1 MNNNA
6 PDELVQRLH
15 ALFPEAELALERFPS
30 GAWLLDM
37 RLEDRFFVA
46 SFSPS
51 DGYGFDE
58 AKDGEG
64 ITSTFA
70 HSASGLDELVD
81 GLSKLVRRNVTLP

>member
-6 PDELVQRLH
+6 PDVLLKRLQ
-15 ALFPEAELALERFPS
+15 AIFPAAELELERFPS

-37 RLEDRFFVA
+37 RLEERFFVA

-58 AKDGEG
+58 VKDGDG
-64 ITSTFA
+64 LTSNFTHA
-70 HSASGLDELVD
+70 ASGLDELVE
-81 GLSKLVRRNVTLP
+81 GLSKLVRD